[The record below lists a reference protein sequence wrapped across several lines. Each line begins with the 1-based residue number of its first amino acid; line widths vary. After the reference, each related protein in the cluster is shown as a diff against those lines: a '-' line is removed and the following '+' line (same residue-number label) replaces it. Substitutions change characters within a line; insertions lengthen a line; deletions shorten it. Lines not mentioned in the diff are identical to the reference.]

1 MKTLV
6 PKIKQVVPNV
16 KMIHYL
22 SDSPTSQYRNAN
34 IFNIISLH
42 EKIFGIPATWQYFE
56 SGHGKGPCD
65 GVGGA
70 IKRGAD
76 QAVKKGNLIQT
87 ARDFYKWGV
96 ANEDSAVVYL
106 MVSKEEVKIANEE
119 MSTFGAKTIKGTMTI
134 HRVMPVGS
142 EVYVRETSCFNE
154 CCWRNG
160 EFISPNCDGWM
171 KRCTR
176 STGNESD
183 TAVGPNCHVGSPN
196 IPKED
201 GSDQVQGEQDNLDD
215 SPTIHTGFVIALYD
229 GEPYVGKV
237 LSYDDDDE
245 EDNID
250 FMQDAGKAEDTFRWP
265 TPADVL
271 WINRHNIV
279 AAIEEPMPTTS
290 KYTRLY
296 KLSPNDLE
304 AFKLNK

>member
-1 MKTLV
+1 
-6 PKIKQVVPNV
+6 
-16 KMIHYL
+16 
-22 SDSPTSQYRNAN
+22 
-34 IFNIISLH
+34 
-42 EKIFGIPATWQYFE
+42 
-56 SGHGKGPCD
+56 
-65 GVGGA
+65 
-70 IKRGAD
+70 
-76 QAVKKGNLIQT
+76 
-87 ARDFYKWGV
+87 
-96 ANEDSAVVYL
+96 
-106 MVSKEEVKIANEE
+106 
-119 MSTFGAKTIKGTMTI
+119 
-134 HRVMPVGS
+134 
-142 EVYVRETSCFNE
+142 
-154 CCWRNG
+154 
-160 EFISPNCDGWM
+160 M

-183 TAVGPNCHVGSPN
+183 TAVGPNCPVGSPN
-196 IPKED
+196 TPKED

-245 EDNID
+245 EYNID